1 MDDFAYDSVQKK
13 KLAKNAIHKKN
24 GSKSKKCSLPSDGMS
39 RKEWEEMNGDVKK
52 YRLNEPMSWAQ
63 FKEMPLDL
71 QQEYLNFLVS
81 NFKVGAYILSNMFGI
96 DARVIKKWIRE
107 HDMWVEFSN
116 SGSLTN
122 LEKKKRDCFIAGED
136 WTVVNSSVGVMSWEG
151 FKMLSRE
158 EQQSYLQDL
167 VDTQKVSQNRIA
179 EAMGIRGTTLSGYCK
194 SNQIDICWRGRIPYI
209 PIENC
214 PDFDVL
220 ENPRPISWG
229 QFKALP
235 RETQGKYL
243 QKLIDNYGGTTL
255 SLGAMF
261 GIAATT
267 VSGYVKYHNL
277 DVSFKPKGSRSSV
290 EDHERWECFLA
301 GKEHQE
307 PTEAIDITEPEPITT
322 DAIEKEEPEI
332 TTDIS
337 ITMKGDINIDELVS
351 MMRSLLGDS
360 SRGTLNFTFK
370 KEETV

>member
-1 MDDFAYDSVQKK
+1 
-13 KLAKNAIHKKN
+13 
-24 GSKSKKCSLPSDGMS
+24 
-39 RKEWEEMNGDVKK
+39 MNSH
-52 YRLNEPMSWAQ
+52 P
-63 FKEMPLDL
+63 
-71 QQEYLNFLVS
+71 
-81 NFKVGAYILSNMFGI
+81 
-96 DARVIKKWIRE
+96 
-107 HDMWVEFSN
+107 
-116 SGSLTN
+116 
-122 LEKKKRDCFIAGED
+122 
-136 WTVVNSSVGVMSWEG
+136 
-151 FKMLSRE
+151 
-158 EQQSYLQDL
+158 
-167 VDTQKVSQNRIA
+167 
-179 EAMGIRGTTLSGYCK
+179 
-194 SNQIDICWRGRIPYI
+194 
-209 PIENC
+209 

-277 DVSFKPKGSRSSV
+277 DVSFKPKGPRSSV

-307 PTEAIDITEPEPITT
+307 TTEAIDITEPEPNTT
-322 DAIEKEEPEI
+322 DTTEKEEPEI

-337 ITMKGDINIDELVS
+337 ITLKGDINVEEFVS
-351 MMRSLLGDS
+351 MMRSLLGDT

-370 KEETV
+370 KEETA